1 MNEKR
6 LNLVRA
12 LLLIA
17 AALMIAAG
25 LANGGLRDVLYKAK
39 NICTECIGIG

>member
-25 LANGGLRDVLYKAK
+25 LANGGLSDVLYKAK